1 MSKHEFEIHDCFQL
15 NGTHFSRM
23 HLHKVAYSFIKEG
36 EHFEERVGNFLLDW
50 LNDDYDDIK
59 VRTSGST
66 GKPKVFFISK
76 QKMINSAKATDKH
89 FKLGPET
96 KALMCLPPKHIGG
109 MMMMVRAMML
119 GWHVDIV
126 EPVSNPLDKL
136 YKTYDFCAMTPFQL
150 DNSLNRLHL
159 IKKLIVGGGRI
170 PENLKQMLQGIPTKV
185 YETFGMTETV
195 SHIAARKVNN
205 FKKDSDKD
213 KPFKTLPNVSVAAD
227 ENNRLIIKAP
237 KLLDEPILT
246 NDIVEIETY
255 KKFYWKGR
263 ADNVINSGGVKIH
276 SEEVEKKL
284 QKLITQRFF
293 LSAMPDDS
301 LGEKVVLFVELPFSE
316 KTISDLEE
324 AIDNLETLDKYE
336 KPKKIYLV
344 EKFEETPNGKV
355 NRKRTVSAK
364 MN

>member
-1 MSKHEFEIHDCFQL
+1 MAKHRFEINPCFKL

-36 EHFEERVGNFLLDW
+36 EPYEERVGNFLLDW
-50 LNDDYDDIK
+50 LNDDYNDIK

-66 GKPKVFFISK
+66 GEAKPIFIDK
-76 QKMINSAKATDKH
+76 QKMVNSALATGKH
-89 FKLGPET
+89 FKLKEET
-96 KALMCLPPKHIGG
+96 KVLMCLPPKHIGG
-109 MMMMVRAMML
+109 MMMMVRAMTL
-119 GWHVDIV
+119 GWHIDIV
-126 EPVSNPLDKL
+126 KPASNPLDQL

-150 DNSLNRLHL
+150 DNSLSRLHL

-170 PENLKQMLQGIPTKV
+170 SENLKHIVQGIPTII

-195 SHIAARKVNN
+195 SHIAARKINN
-205 FKKDSDKD
+205 FKNKNSQP
-213 KPFKTLPNVSVAAD
+213 KPFKTLPHISVAAD
-227 ENNRLIIKAP
+227 NQNRLIIKAP
-237 KLLDEPILT
+237 RILDKPLLT

-263 ADNVINSGGVKIH
+263 IDNVINSGGIKIH
-276 SEEVEKKL
+276 PEEVEKKL
-284 QKLITQRFF
+284 QKFITHRFF
-293 LSAMPDDS
+293 LSAIPDDS

-316 KTISDLEE
+316 KTISNLRE
-324 AIDNLETLDKYE
+324 AIDNISELTKYE

-344 EKFEETPNGKV
+344 ERFEETPNGKV
-355 NRKRTVSAK
+355 NRKLTVSAK